1 MINHHETTPQT
12 GLFEPLFEGV
22 QVPSRATKGAAG
34 YDVRAF
40 LRDRN
45 IQIVVGTKVDEVHV
59 VDDVLVLPPG
69 CRATIPLG
77 FRAKLPA
84 GIEGQLRLRS
94 SVGFI
99 KGLIIPNAPA
109 TIDPDYP
116 GEWLV
121 IVSNTLSVDV
131 SIKHNERIAQ
141 IVFARFESVSWQF
154 GTVGQSSD
162 RIGGLGSTGSH

>member
-1 MINHHETTPQT
+1 MTDNREALPQK

-22 QVPSRATKGAAG
+22 QVPSRATTGAAG

-40 LRDRN
+40 LRDRDVR
-45 IQIVVGTKVDEVHV
+45 IAVGTRVDVVHV
-59 VDDVLVLPPG
+59 ADDVLVLAPG

-77 FRAKLPA
+77 FRARLPA
-84 GIEGQLRLRS
+84 GIEGQIRLRS
-94 SVGFI
+94 SVGFV

-121 IVSNTLSVDV
+121 IVSNTLPVEV
-131 SIKHNERIAQ
+131 SIKHDERIAQ
-141 IVFARFESVSWQF
+141 IVFARFENVSWQF
-154 GTVGQSSD
+154 GTVSQSSD
-162 RIGGLGSTGSH
+162 RTGGLGSTGSH